1 MKNKDIIE
9 LKTSELVGYID
20 DVIWNAIDWS
30 LEDDNTIE
38 TDEIYEQVT
47 TSIYRKIVQNLNKR

>member
-1 MKNKDIIE
+1 MKYKDIIE

-20 DVIWNAIDWS
+20 DVIWNAIDWG
-30 LEDDNTIE
+30 LENDNTIE

-47 TSIYRKIVQNLNKR
+47 TSIYRKIVENLNKR